1 MVVFY
6 EWLLEVK
13 LNWKLNIYVLLKKKW
28 WVILLIVINNWSI
41 VIIKLFFIGVC
52 KYKYINIYFI
62 KEL

>member
-13 LNWKLNIYVLLKKKW
+13 LNWKLKKKKNW

>member
-1 MVVFY
+1 MIIGGKIK
-6 EWLLEVK
+6 LKVK
-13 LNWKLNIYVLLKKKW
+13 YICFVKKKNW
-28 WVILLIVINNWSI
+28 WVILLIVINNWNI